1 MKSTKPLVAVDCD
14 TLLYASTA
22 ACEERSIE
30 VLHEPTGKTKEFKNR
45 TEFKELM
52 KSREKEKKL
61 PLTIRSFTNSLLSL
75 LKTLCR
81 S

>member
-45 TEFKELM
+45 TEFKELIQHIHG
-52 KSREKEKKL
+52 SVINFCCDKL
-61 PLTIRSFTNSLLSL
+61 LQASIVDSV
-75 LKTLCR
+75 
-81 S
+81 